1 MIDKRLFTFPHTK
14 SLLVMLAGLTL
25 VQAFAILGQSI
36 FLARAIVGLWE
47 MHNFQYIIWDVIW
60 FFGCFIVRHLMTW
73 AKDHFVDNYTIE
85 TTISLRNQLLDK
97 IYQSG
102 SAISANY
109 GTGNIVSMLEDGMDE
124 VKNYLDLIFPKMMAM
139 AIIPWVI
146 VAYIFTL
153 DWLSA
158 VLLLVLFPVIIFFMV
173 IFGQAAQKKADRQYS
188 TYIKLSNHFLD
199 SLRGLT
205 TLKVL
210 GLSKKYSQSVYQTSE
225 DHRKS
230 TMATL
235 RIAILSTFALDF
247 FSTLSIAMIAMFLGL
262 ALLNGHL
269 LLFPALTVLILA
281 PEYFIPVRDFGN
293 DYHATLNGK
302 NALTQ
307 MLDVLA
313 FDTTPQAKDLPAD
326 FKYDE
331 SSTLKVNNLN
341 FKYARKK
348 SITAEVP
355 VDLENISFEVSGY
368 QKIGII
374 GPTGAGKT
382 TILEL
387 LAGFLTPEKKA
398 DNFVLND
405 IDLAHLN
412 QQKWQGQFSF
422 IPQTPYI
429 FSTTIKNNIKFYEP
443 DASDEEVNEAVK
455 DAGLTDFIAD
465 LRDGLDTVIGDGG
478 RGISGGQSQR
488 IALARAFLAKKRHVL
503 LLDEPTA
510 HLDVETE
517 YELKQTMMPLFDD
530 HLVLFA
536 THRLHWLK
544 EMDYCLVID
553 HGTIVESGTV
563 AELAKNGKKFK
574 ELIEPLQEGG
584 LTND

>member
-1 MIDKRLFTFPHTK
+1 MIDKRLFAFSHTK

-47 MHNFQYIIWDVIW
+47 LHNFQYILLDTIL
-60 FFGCFIVRHLMTW
+60 FFAFYLVRHLMTW
-73 AKDHFVDNYTIE
+73 IKDHVVDNYAIE
-85 TTISLRNQLLDK
+85 TVGDLRSQLLNK
-97 IYQSG
+97 IYESG
-102 SAISANY
+102 SSISAFY
-109 GTGNIVSMLEDGMDE
+109 GTGSIVSMLEDGMDE
-124 VKNYLDLIFPKMMAM
+124 VKNYLVLIFPKMMAM
-139 AIIPWVI
+139 MITPWVI

-153 DWLSA
+153 DWLSG
-158 VLLLVLFPVIIFFMV
+158 LLLLLLFPVIIFFMI
-173 IFGQAAQKKADRQYS
+173 IFGQAAQRKADQQYA

-205 TLKVL
+205 TLKGL
-210 GLSKKYSQSVYQTSE
+210 GLSKKYSESVYQTSE
-225 DHRKS
+225 NHRKS

-262 ALLNGHL
+262 ALLNGSM

-313 FDTTPQAKDLPAD
+313 FKTTPQEDNLPQG
-326 FKYDE
+326 FKFDE
-331 SSTLKVNNLN
+331 NSTLKVNNLS
-341 FKYARKK
+341 FQYARHQEVA
-348 SITAEVP
+348 SEVP
-355 VDLENISFEVSGY
+355 VDLENINFSINGY

-387 LAGFLTPEKKA
+387 LAGFLTPESKE
-398 DNFVLND
+398 DNFTLDGVALD
-405 IDLAHLN
+405 HLN
-412 QQKWQGQFSF
+412 EKKWQEQFSF

-429 FSTTIKNNIKFYEP
+429 FSSSIKDNIKFYHP
-443 DASDEEVNEAVK
+443 NASDEEVKFAV
-455 DAGLTDFIAD
+455 DQAGLTEFID
-465 LRDGLDTVIGDGG
+465 ELKDGLDTKIGDGG

-488 IALARAFLAKKRHVL
+488 IALARAFLANDRRVL
-503 LLDEPTA
+503 MLDEPTA
-510 HLDVETE
+510 HLDIETE
-517 YELKQTMMPLFDD
+517 YELKQTMMPLFNN

-544 EMDYCLVID
+544 EMDYCFVID

-563 AELAKNGKKFK
+563 AELEQTGTKFK
-574 ELIEPLQEGG
+574 ELVEPLQEGG
-584 LTND
+584 L